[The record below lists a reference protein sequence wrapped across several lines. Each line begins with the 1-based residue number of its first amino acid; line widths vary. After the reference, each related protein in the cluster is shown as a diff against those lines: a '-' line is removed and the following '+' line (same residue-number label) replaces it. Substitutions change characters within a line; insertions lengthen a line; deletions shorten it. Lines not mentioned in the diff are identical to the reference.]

1 MVLWENDLFDIC
13 DHVVQVDFSKI
24 TCWSIIESRMEIFI
38 ADKYGECVAR
48 NIDGNNGM
56 ALLEFK
62 D

>member
-38 ADKYGECVAR
+38 ADQYVQFI
-48 NIDGNNGM
+48 IDDADSNHGL
-56 ALLEFK
+56 AFLTL
-62 D
+62 